1 MLSKYLQHKTII
13 LASGSPR
20 RQAFFAELDLEYTIQ
35 LKPIDESFP
44 DHLQGTQ
51 ITDYLAQQKAAAFT
65 NLQASDIL
73 ITSDTIV
80 WFKDKALNKP
90 ENKEEAFAMISSLS
104 GKTHQVITSVCFTSL
119 DKQVIVNDTTQVTF
133 KELSQEEINYYIDN
147 YKPYD
152 KAGGYGIQEWF
163 GYIAVTHIEGSYF
176 NVMGLPTHKVYE
188 TLMSLAG

>member
-1 MLSKYLQHKTII
+1 MLSKLLKEKNII

-20 RQAFFAELDLEYTIQ
+20 RQAFFAELDLDYTIQ
-35 LKPIDESFP
+35 IKPIDESFP
-44 DHLQGTQ
+44 NSLKGVE

-65 NLQASDIL
+65 DLQPKDIV

-90 ENKEEAFAMISSLS
+90 EDKDEAFAMISSLS
-104 GKTHQVITSVCFTSL
+104 GQTHQVMTSVCFTSL
-119 DKQVIVNDTTQVTF
+119 EKQITVNDTTHVSF
-133 KELSQEEINYYIDN
+133 KKLSADEINYYIDN
-147 YKPYD
+147 YQPYD

-163 GYIAVTHIEGSYF
+163 GYIAVTKIEGSHF

-188 TLMSLAG
+188 TLMKLAD